1 LDTFQ
6 RLLLIRSWCLDRC
19 VPMARQYIAETMGP
33 VYTDP
38 VITNLELMLDESEP
52 LTPMIGFLSMGS
64 DPTENIERL
73 AKKMGIVCGAIS
85 MGQGQEVHARRLI
98 TSSLQEGKWVLLQNC
113 HLGLNFMDE
122 LLQIISTTTTYHEH
136 FRFWLTTEEHSK
148 FPIALLQASI
158 KFTYDPPMGI
168 RAGLLRT
175 YALLSQDQ
183 LEANSLP
190 QWKPMLYGV
199 AFLHST
205 VQERRK
211 FGPIGWNIPY
221 EFNQADFTST
231 VQFIQ
236 NHLDDLDIPR
246 GISWPTVRYMIGEV
260 QYGGRVTDDYD
271 KRLLNTYAEVWFSEQ
286 MFADSFEF
294 YTGYKIPKG
303 RTLEDFTTKISELPI
318 SDSPQ
323 CFGLHPNADITYQTN
338 SSSAM
343 LTTIINIQ
351 PKDSSGGGTETRE
364 SVVYRLA
371 SEMESKLPPD
381 YNPFEV
387 KDRLQKIDYLKPL
400 HIFLRQEIDRMQR
413 VIRVVRSTIGDL
425 KLAIDGTII
434 MSENLRDALDNIFDA
449 RIPSSW
455 RKISW
460 NSATLGF
467 WFTDLLDRNMQFHDW
482 LFQGRP
488 NCYWLTGFFNP
499 QGFLTAMRQEIAR
512 ANKYALDD
520 AVLINDVTRMSS
532 EEVQRGASE
541 GVYIYGLFLDGAGW
555 DRKNARLMEPQAK
568 VLYTPLPVVHISAIS
583 VTSGERARPV
593 VTYSCPV
600 YKERRR
606 TDLNYIFPLSLR
618 TTKDPEHWI
627 LRGVALL
634 CDVR

>member
-1 LDTFQ
+1 MFT
-6 RLLLIRSWCLDRC
+6 
-19 VPMARQYIAETMGP
+19 
-33 VYTDP
+33 
-38 VITNLELMLDESEP
+38 
-52 LTPMIGFLSMGS
+52 
-64 DPTENIERL
+64 
-73 AKKMGIVCGAIS
+73 
-85 MGQGQEVHARRLI
+85 
-98 TSSLQEGKWVLLQNC
+98 LLQ
-113 HLGLNFMDE
+113 L
-122 LLQIISTTTTYHEH
+122 STTTTYHEQC
-136 FRFWLTTEEHSK
+136 RFWLTTEEHPK
-148 FPIALLQASI
+148 FPIALLQSSI

-231 VQFIQ
+231 AQFIQ

-246 GISWPTVRYMIGEV
+246 V

-271 KRLLNTYAEVWFSEQ
+271 KRLLNTYAAVWFSEQ
-286 MFADSFEF
+286 MFTDTFEF

-303 RTLEDFTTKISELPI
+303 RTIEDFTTKISELPLT
-318 SDSPQ
+318 DSPQ

-338 SSSAM
+338 NSASM
-343 LTTIINIQ
+343 LQTIINIQ

-371 SEMESKLPPD
+371 KEMESKLPPD

-387 KDRLQKIDYLKPL
+387 KDRLEKMDYLKPL

-413 VIRVVRSTIGDL
+413 VISVVRSTISDL

-449 RIPSSW
+449 RVPNSW
-455 RKISW
+455 RK
-460 NSATLGF
+460 
-467 WFTDLLDRNMQFHDW
+467 
-482 LFQGRP
+482 
-488 NCYWLTGFFNP
+488 
-499 QGFLTAMRQEIAR
+499 GFLTAMRQEIAR

-532 EEVQRGASE
+532 DEVQRGVSE

-568 VLYTPLPVVHISAIS
+568 VLYTPLPVVHVSAIS
-583 VTSGERARPV
+583 VTSGERTRPV

-618 TTKDPEHWI
+618 TTKDPDHWI